1 MPEAGAFVLAIIA
14 LAVTLTVVAP
24 IAIVMHYVTVWRRM
38 RTLST
43 DDERLLDDLWRTA
56 RTLER
61 RVEALET
68 ILDKDAPDWRERHG
82 Y

>member
-1 MPEAGAFVLAIIA
+1 MPEAGVFVLAIIA
-14 LAVTLTVVAP
+14 LTVVAP
-24 IAIVMHYVTVWRRM
+24 IAIVMHYITVWRKM
-38 RTLST
+38 KTLST
-43 DDERLLDDLWRTA
+43 DDERLLDDLWKTA

>member
-1 MPEAGAFVLAIIA
+1 MPEAGVFVLAIIA
-14 LAVTLTVVAP
+14 LTVVAP
-24 IAIVMHYVTVWRRM
+24 IAIVMHYVTMWRKM

-43 DDERLLDDLWRTA
+43 DDERLLDDLWKTA
-56 RTLER
+56 RALER

>member
-1 MPEAGAFVLAIIA
+1 MPEAGVFVLAIIA
-14 LAVTLTVVAP
+14 LTVVAP
-24 IAIVMHYVTVWRRM
+24 IAIVMHYITVWRKM
-38 RTLST
+38 KTLST
-43 DDERLLDDLWRTA
+43 DDERLLDDLWKTA
-56 RTLER
+56 RSLER

>member
-1 MPEAGAFVLAIIA
+1 MPEAGVFVLAVIA
-14 LAVTLTVVAP
+14 LAVVAP
-24 IAIVMHYVTVWRRM
+24 IAIVMHYATVWRRM

-43 DDERLLDDLWRTA
+43 DDERLLDDLWKTA

>member
-1 MPEAGAFVLAIIA
+1 MPEAGVFVLAIIA
-14 LAVTLTVVAP
+14 LTVVAP
-24 IAIVMHYVTVWRRM
+24 IAIVMHYITVWRRM

-43 DDERLLDDLWRTA
+43 DDERLLDDLWKTA
-56 RTLER
+56 RGLER

>member
-1 MPEAGAFVLAIIA
+1 MPEAGVFVLAVIA
-14 LAVTLTVVAP
+14 LTVVAP
-24 IAIVMHYVTVWRRM
+24 IAIVMHYATVWRRM

-43 DDERLLDDLWRTA
+43 DDERLLDDLWKTA
-56 RTLER
+56 RKLER

>member
-14 LAVTLTVVAP
+14 LTVVAP
-24 IAIVMHYVTVWRRM
+24 IAIVMHYITVWRKM
-38 RTLST
+38 KTLST
-43 DDERLLDDLWRTA
+43 DDERLLDDLWKTA

>member
-1 MPEAGAFVLAIIA
+1 MPEAAAFVLGIIA
-14 LAVTLTVVAP
+14 LTVVAP

-38 RTLST
+38 KTLST
-43 DDERLLDDLWRTA
+43 DDERLLDDLWKTA
-56 RTLER
+56 RALER
-61 RVEALET
+61 RVDALET

>member
-1 MPEAGAFVLAIIA
+1 MPEAAAFVLAIIA
-14 LAVTLTVVAP
+14 LTVVAP

-38 RTLST
+38 KTLST
-43 DDERLLDDLWRTA
+43 DDERLLDDLWKTA
-56 RTLER
+56 RALER
-61 RVEALET
+61 RVDALET

>member
-1 MPEAGAFVLAIIA
+1 MPEAGAFVLAVIA
-14 LAVTLTVVAP
+14 LTVVAP
-24 IAIVMHYVTVWRRM
+24 IAIVMHYVTEWRRM
-38 RTLST
+38 KTLST
-43 DDERLLDDLWRTA
+43 DDERLLDDLWKTA
-56 RTLER
+56 RTLEK

>member
-1 MPEAGAFVLAIIA
+1 
-14 LAVTLTVVAP
+14 
-24 IAIVMHYVTVWRRM
+24 MHYVTKWRSM
-38 RTLST
+38 KTLST

-56 RTLER
+56 RALER

-68 ILDKDAPDWRERHG
+68 ILDKDAPDWRGRHG

>member
-1 MPEAGAFVLAIIA
+1 MLDNGAFILSIIA
-14 LAVTLTVVAP
+14 ITVVAP
-24 IAIVMHYVTVWRRM
+24 IAIIMHYVTKWRSM
-38 RTLST
+38 KTLST

-56 RTLER
+56 RALER

-68 ILDKDAPDWRERHG
+68 ILDKDAPDWRGRHG

>member
-1 MPEAGAFVLAIIA
+1 MPEAGVFVLAIIA
-14 LAVTLTVVAP
+14 LTVVAP
-24 IAIVMHYVTVWRRM
+24 IAIVMHHVTVWRKM

-43 DDERLLDDLWRTA
+43 DDERLLDDLWKTA

>member
-1 MPEAGAFVLAIIA
+1 MPEAGVFVLAIIA
-14 LAVTLTVVAP
+14 LTVVAP
-24 IAIVMHYVTVWRRM
+24 VAIVMHYVTMWRKM

-43 DDERLLDDLWRTA
+43 DDERLLDDLWKTA
-56 RTLER
+56 RALER

>member
-1 MPEAGAFVLAIIA
+1 MPEAGAFVLAIVA
-14 LAVTLTVVAP
+14 LTVALTVVAP
-24 IAIVMHYVTVWRRM
+24 IAIVMHYVTEWRRM
-38 RTLST
+38 KTLST
-43 DDERLLDDLWRTA
+43 DDERLLDDLWKTA
-56 RTLER
+56 RTLEK